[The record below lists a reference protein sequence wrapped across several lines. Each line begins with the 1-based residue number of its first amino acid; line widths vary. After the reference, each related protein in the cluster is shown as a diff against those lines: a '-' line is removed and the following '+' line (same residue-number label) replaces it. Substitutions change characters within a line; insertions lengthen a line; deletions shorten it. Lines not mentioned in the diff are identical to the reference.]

1 MKKATVNF
9 LSSMVI
15 FGTIG
20 LFVDAIPLHSGV
32 IALFRG
38 IMGLVFL
45 LLVMALTKQ
54 KLRFDV
60 IKKELLLLCISGGAM
75 GLNWVLLFEAYR
87 YTTVATATVCYY
99 LAPAFLM
106 LASPLLGEKLTAK
119 KILCTVVIRP
129 PPIPTVSCAATIS
142 AQLGFRV
149 L

>member
-20 LFVDAIPLHSGV
+20 LFVDAIPLNSGV

-75 GLNWVLLFEAYR
+75 GLN
-87 YTTVATATVCYY
+87 
-99 LAPAFLM
+99 
-106 LASPLLGEKLTAK
+106 
-119 KILCTVVIRP
+119 
-129 PPIPTVSCAATIS
+129 
-142 AQLGFRV
+142 
-149 L
+149 